1 MQLNIAAFMLFVF
14 SVIKNLKNIFMKK
27 LILLGGFMMAFVF
40 STNAQTTTKLK
51 VSGNCGMCKSS
62 IEKAATSAGAKTANW
77 DMDAKLLT
85 LIFDSKTNL
94 DKIET
99 AIAAVGYDTEHKTAT
114 KATYDALHECCK
126 YEREVKQDTVIK
138 KVSLVA
144 SGLTC
149 SMCSKAIFKSLTK
162 LDFVD
167 EVKVDI
173 EQSKFVLTFKSGK
186 TVVIDQIKSA
196 VADAGFSVQS
206 LVYE

>member
-27 LILLGGFMMAFVF
+27 LILLSGFMMATLL

-99 AIAAVGYDTEHKTAT
+99 AIAALGYDTEHKTAT
-114 KATYDALHECCK
+114 KASYDALHECCK

>member
-114 KATYDALHECCK
+114 KASYDALHECCK

>member
-1 MQLNIAAFMLFVF
+1 
-14 SVIKNLKNIFMKK
+14 MKK
-27 LILLGGFMMAFVF
+27 LILLGGFMIATIC
-40 STNAQTTTKLK
+40 SLNAQTSTKLK

-62 IEKAATSAGAKTANW
+62 IEKAAKSAGAKTASW

-99 AIAAVGYDTEHKTAT
+99 AIAAVGYDTEHKTAKKT
-114 KATYDALHECCK
+114 DYDALEECCK
-126 YEREVKQDTVIK
+126 YEREAKQEAEIK

-149 SMCSKAIFKSLTK
+149 SMCSKAIFKALTK
-162 LDFVD
+162 LDFVE

-173 EQSKFVLTFKSGK
+173 EKSMYQLTFKTGK
-186 TVVIDQIKSA
+186 KVAIDQIKLA
-196 VADAGFSVQS
+196 VTDAGFGVKS

>member
-1 MQLNIAAFMLFVF
+1 MLFVF

-27 LILLGGFMMAFVF
+27 LILLSGFMMATLL
-40 STNAQTTTKLK
+40 SANAQTATKLK

-85 LIFDSKTNL
+85 LIFDGKTNL

-99 AIAAVGYDTEHKTAT
+99 AIAAVGYDTENKTAT
-114 KATYDALHECCK
+114 KASYDALHECCK

-149 SMCSKAIFKSLTK
+149 SMCSKAIFKALTK

>member
-1 MQLNIAAFMLFVF
+1 MLFVF

-114 KATYDALHECCK
+114 KASYDALHECCK

>member
-1 MQLNIAAFMLFVF
+1 
-14 SVIKNLKNIFMKK
+14 MKK
-27 LILLGGFMMAFVF
+27 LILLSGFLMAILF
-40 STNAQTTTKLK
+40 SANAQTSTKLK

-62 IEKAATSAGAKTANW
+62 IEKAAKTAGATTANW

-85 LIFDSKTNL
+85 LIFDGKTNL
-94 DKIET
+94 DKIES

-114 KATYDALHECCK
+114 KASYDALHECCK
-126 YEREVKQDTVIK
+126 YDREVRQDTVIK
-138 KVSLVA
+138 KVSVLA

-149 SMCSKAIFKSLTK
+149 SMCSKAIFKALSK
-162 LDFVD
+162 LDFVE

-173 EQSKFVLTFKSGK
+173 EQSKFVLSFKSGK

-206 LVYE
+206 LVAE

>member
-1 MQLNIAAFMLFVF
+1 
-14 SVIKNLKNIFMKK
+14 MKK
-27 LILLGGFMMAFVF
+27 LILLSGFMMAILL
-40 STNAQTTTKLK
+40 SANAQTATQFK

-114 KATYDALHECCK
+114 KAAYDALHECCK

-149 SMCSKAIFKSLTK
+149 SMCSKAIFKALTK

>member
-114 KATYDALHECCK
+114 KASYDALHECCK

-149 SMCSKAIFKSLTK
+149 SMCSKAIFKALTK

>member
-1 MQLNIAAFMLFVF
+1 
-14 SVIKNLKNIFMKK
+14 MKK
-27 LILLGGFMMAFVF
+27 FILFSAFIMAIV
-40 STNAQTTTKLK
+40 SSVNAQTATKLK
-51 VSGNCGMCKSS
+51 VAGNCGMCKSS
-62 IEKAATSAGAKTANW
+62 IEKAAKSAGASTANW

-85 LIFDSKTNL
+85 LIFDGKTNL

-99 AIAAVGYDTEHKTAT
+99 AIAGVGYDTEHKTAT

-149 SMCSKAIFKSLTK
+149 SMCSKAIFKALTK
-162 LDFVD
+162 LDFVE

-173 EQSKFVLTFKSGK
+173 EQSKFILTFKSGK
-186 TVVIDQIKSA
+186 TVAIDQIKSA
-196 VADAGFSVQS
+196 VADAGFGIQS

>member
-1 MQLNIAAFMLFVF
+1 
-14 SVIKNLKNIFMKK
+14 MKK
-27 LILLGGFMMAFVF
+27 IFLLSAILFGAIC
-40 STNAQTTTKLK
+40 SINAQTSTKLK
-51 VSGNCGMCKSS
+51 VAGNCGMCKSS
-62 IEKAATSAGAKTANW
+62 IEKAAKSAGAKTASW

-85 LIFDSKTNL
+85 LIFDGKTNL

-126 YEREVKQDTVIK
+126 YEREVKQDILIK
-138 KVSLVA
+138 KVTLVA

-149 SMCSKAIFKSLTK
+149 SMCSKAIFKALTK
-162 LDFVD
+162 LDFVE

-173 EQSKFVLTFKSGK
+173 EQSKFILTFKSGK
-186 TVVIDQIKSA
+186 TVIIDQIKAA

-206 LVYE
+206 LVSE

>member
-27 LILLGGFMMAFVF
+27 LILLSGFMMATLL

-114 KATYDALHECCK
+114 KASYDALHECCK

-149 SMCSKAIFKSLTK
+149 SMCSKAIFKALTK